1 MALIENSLYGVIDR
15 VADAIK
21 LLKELC
27 PPDGYYVAF
36 SGGKDSIVIK
46 DLVIKSGVKYDIHYS
61 VTTVD
66 PPELI
71 RYIREYHPD
80 VIWDYPEISMYK
92 LIVLKKMPPTKR
104 VRYCCEYLKERGGEA
119 RSIIMGIRREES
131 IRRSKR
137 KLIEFCNKKSKINI
151 CPILEWSESDVWEY
165 IKINSLPYCCLYDEG
180 FKRIGCVGCPMA
192 GKKRI
197 KDFERYPKFK
207 KAYIKAFDKMIKQ
220 LTNVNNNW
228 KTGEDV
234 FRWWMEEDSKEDESG
249 TLFEDNN
256 KMPEGV

>member
-92 LIVLKKMPPTKR
+92 LIVLKKMP
-104 VRYCCEYLKERGGEA
+104 
-119 RSIIMGIRREES
+119 
-131 IRRSKR
+131 
-137 KLIEFCNKKSKINI
+137 KKTCKV
-151 CPILEWSESDVWEY
+151 L
-165 IKINSLPYCCLYDEG
+165 L
-180 FKRIGCVGCPMA
+180 
-192 GKKRI
+192 
-197 KDFERYPKFK
+197 
-207 KAYIKAFDKMIKQ
+207 
-220 LTNVNNNW
+220 
-228 KTGEDV
+228 
-234 FRWWMEEDSKEDESG
+234 
-249 TLFEDNN
+249 
-256 KMPEGV
+256 